1 MNTAKIIVID
11 GGANIGKAT
20 QADML
25 MNRLM
30 NEGFSVGKMDFPR
43 YSQNTIGHLLK
54 EGIDLDNE
62 ALQTLNPKFLAM
74 MFAADRFESKKQ
86 IYEWVAEGRV
96 IIFDR
101 YVSSNLL
108 HQGSRIT
115 DPDAREE
122 FFK

>member
-54 EGIDLDNE
+54 EGID
-62 ALQTLNPKFLAM
+62 
-74 MFAADRFESKKQ
+74 
-86 IYEWVAEGRV
+86 
-96 IIFDR
+96 
-101 YVSSNLL
+101 
-108 HQGSRIT
+108 
-115 DPDAREE
+115 
-122 FFK
+122 